1 MFVIIERRLLI
12 IKINAMKIIYLII
25 LSTFI
30 ISCSNNNTTN
40 TSTNSEAPV
49 VESTVLAEAEPE
61 ENTCSV
67 CSNKFT
73 GNGYQEVEE
82 GNWVLCE
89 ENIISSI
96 CSPECGNK
104 HIEEMNNI
112 INKASFKSDD
122 NCSFNS
128 DGDVLSYLIGKTF
141 KQDGGDIEVSFKTD
155 GATISGLEY
164 QWVKYQ
170 TLGGY
175 KGVVKLVC
183 ISPSNPDGTIQ
194 LWVSCREKSITDG
207 KIVLFL
213 M

>member
-1 MFVIIERRLLI
+1 
-12 IKINAMKIIYLII
+12 MKIIYLIL

-40 TSTNSEAPV
+40 TSTTSEAPV
-49 VESTVLAEAEPE
+49 VETTGAVETEPE

-104 HIEEMNNI
+104 HIEEMNDI
-112 INKASFKSDD
+112 INKAAFKSDD

-128 DGDVLSYLIGKTF
+128 DEDVLSYLIGKSF
-141 KQDGGDIEVSFKTD
+141 KQDSGNIEINFKTD
-155 GATISGLEY
+155 GATISGIEY
-164 QWVKYQ
+164 QWLKYQ

>member
-1 MFVIIERRLLI
+1 
-12 IKINAMKIIYLII
+12 MKITYLII

-30 ISCSNNNTTN
+30 FSCSNNSKTD
-40 TSTNSEAPV
+40 TSINSEAPI
-49 VESTVLAEAEPE
+49 VESVAAEESVQE
-61 ENTCSV
+61 ENTCSI

-82 GNWVLCE
+82 GNWALCE
-89 ENIISSI
+89 ENINSSI

-104 HIEEMNNI
+104 HIEEMNKI
-112 INKASFKSDD
+112 INKASFKSDN

-128 DGDVLSYLIGKTF
+128 DEDVLSYLIGKSF
-141 KQDGGDIEVSFKTD
+141 KQDGGNIEINFKTD
-155 GATISGLEY
+155 GATIAGMEY
-164 QWVKYQ
+164 QWLKYQ